1 MFTIITSEKKGSKF
15 HFKKFKL
22 NYVQQNDVKFCVV
35 SLKKNRKVDWNKIEK
50 VLGDTKTRTILFDD
64 VQVPSNIGVT
74 TVDYTS
80 YSHLITINAV
90 EEILC
95 FNQEYIRNKSATL
108 VDIGARH
115 QNYAD
120 VLVRYFGVVRII
132 TNKLE
137 LYKHYKNARLYE
149 MGATVLVSNKLVNTA
164 SDNTLFVSPD
174 GIVLPS
180 MIGQS
185 IPTLSSLPIK
195 AETLS
200 PIYHSF
206 RAKTPKEYLLAI
218 ENTKTFTTGKTSTL
232 ELSDSFYH
240 SYQAA
245 LYEYCGLRLLSR
257 MNSEYGYL
265 NSNKKTLEEI
275 KFNIFTIDTK

>member
-1 MFTIITSEKKGSKF
+1 MFTIITSEKKGSRF
-15 HFKKFKL
+15 HFKKF
-22 NYVQQNDVKFCVV
+22 NIDYVEQNDVKFCVI
-35 SLKKNRKVDWNKIEK
+35 SLKKNKKIDWKKIEK
-50 VLGDTKTRTILFDD
+50 ILGDTKTRTILADD
-64 VQVPSNIGVT
+64 VQIPSNIGIS

-80 YSHLITINAV
+80 YSHFITINAL

-108 VDIGARH
+108 IDIGARH

-149 MGATVLVSNKLVNTA
+149 MGATVLVSDKLINTS
-164 SDNTLFVSPD
+164 SDNALFVSPD
-174 GIVLPS
+174 GIALPT
-180 MIGQS
+180 MIGQL
-185 IPTLSSLPIK
+185 IPTISSKPVA

-206 RAKTPKEYLLAI
+206 RAKTPKEYLFTI
-218 ENTKTFTTGKTSTL
+218 ENTKAFAISKASTV
-232 ELSDSFYH
+232 ELSDLFYH

-245 LYEYCGLRLLSR
+245 LYEYCGIRLLSR

-265 NSNKKTLEEI
+265 YLTPKTMEEI
-275 KFNIFTIDTK
+275 KFNIFAIDTK